1 MSDWL
6 IGLDCET
13 LDNQLTYVIHYLVV
27 RGSGR
32 KKMRYGREL
41 LKGSTDH
48 LLLSLIGQ
56 EPIYGYQLIKE
67 IGKRS
72 DGYFEFK
79 EGTIYTALHRLEK
92 EGLIEGKWERISSGQ
107 ERRYYYLTKMGDRVL
122 NEKRD
127 EWRGF
132 SAAVNLVTESA
143 DTG

>member
-6 IGLDCET
+6 TGLDCET

-27 RGSGR
+27 RGSGCE
-32 KKMRYGREL
+32 KMRCGREL

-56 EPIYGYQLIKE
+56 EPTYGYQLIKE

-72 DGYFEFK
+72 GGYFEFK
-79 EGTIYTALHRLEK
+79 EGTLYTALHRLEK
-92 EGLIEGKWERISSGQ
+92 EGLIEGKWERIPNGQ
-107 ERRYYYLTKMGDRVL
+107 ERRYYYLSKTGRRVL
-122 NEKRD
+122 NEKKD

-132 SAAVNLVTESA
+132 SAAVNLVTEQA
-143 DTG
+143 NTG